1 MNRLLANFA
10 ILCVTVF
17 IGTLLFEIFVR
28 QFLPQY
34 DPSGHL
40 SFTTND
46 RGVPIALNR
55 GLSRQIK
62 NTGDYDVSIQISNLG
77 LREPK
82 ELSTSTK
89 SDVIVV
95 GDSFSFGWGVE
106 ENERYSNRL
115 DAILTTKKVFN
126 ISIPTDFDG
135 YGKLLDYAKE
145 NGATINKLI
154 IGVTM
159 ENDLRHYSIKR
170 NGLDKNHGTAKG
182 NNALRHLKLYLREN
196 SAAYFL
202 TTSLVHSNLAMK
214 KFAIFLGLIKPS
226 LQGIP
231 ALKFSQQLIID
242 SSDRLNKL
250 IKPFDP
256 IILIIP
262 SRALWTGTEEYRNT
276 ADKIHKAF
284 IKELDRRKIKYVDP
298 RSLIEKNNMPLHYH
312 FKYDGHWTRD
322 AHQIAAKALARA
334 INANW

>member
-1 MNRLLANFA
+1 MKRLLANFA

-28 QFLPQY
+28 QFLPKY

-40 SFTTND
+40 SFTTNAH
-46 RGVPIALNR
+46 GVPIALNT
-55 GLSRQIK
+55 GFSRQIK
-62 NTGDYDVSIQISNLG
+62 NTGDYDVSIKINNLG
-77 LREPK
+77 LRESK

-115 DAILTTKKVFN
+115 DDILRAQKVFN

-170 NGLDKNHGTAKG
+170 NGLDNSHDTARG

-202 TTSLVHSNLAMK
+202 TTSLVHSNLAVR
-214 KFAIFLGLIKPS
+214 KFAIFMGLIRPN

-231 ALKFSQQLIID
+231 ALKFSRRLITD
-242 SSDRLNKL
+242 SSDRLKKL
-250 IKPFDP
+250 IGPFDP

-262 SRALWTGTEEYRNT
+262 SRALWIGTEASRKT

-284 IKELDRRKIKYVDP
+284 IKELERRKINYVDP
-298 RSLIEKNNMPLHYH
+298 RSLIEKNKMPLQYH

-322 AHQIAAKALARA
+322 AHQIAAQALATA
-334 INANW
+334 INAN